1 MKTETKIKNFVQLR
15 NVVNSELQE
24 RAAKRKAEIEAKLR
38 AEKVFKTSK
47 KFNNVYQIKK
57 GIVVASKR
65 KFSF

>member
-1 MKTETKIKNFVQLR
+1 MRTETKIKNFVQLR
-15 NVVNSELQE
+15 NVVNSALQE

-47 KFNNVYQIKK
+47 KFGKIYQIKK